1 MLHRDDLVRLYMAA
15 YENQEK
21 IAGEIF
27 NIGGGMD
34 NSLSLLELFDL
45 LRELTGTELSF
56 IKNPPR
62 QSDQKV
68 FVADISKAKRL
79 LNWEPRVT
87 KREGISRML
96 EWVSTETSSAR

>member
-1 MLHRDDLVRLYMAA
+1 MAA

-45 LRELTGTELSF
+45 LRELTETELSF

-62 QSDQKV
+62 QSDQRV

-79 LNWEPRVT
+79 LNWEPKVT

-96 EWVSTETSSAR
+96 EWVSSETSSR